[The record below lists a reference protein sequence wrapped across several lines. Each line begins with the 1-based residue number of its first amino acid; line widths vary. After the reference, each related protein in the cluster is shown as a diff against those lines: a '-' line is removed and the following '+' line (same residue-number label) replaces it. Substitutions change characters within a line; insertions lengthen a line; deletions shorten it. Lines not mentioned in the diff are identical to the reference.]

1 MSAKIILNN
10 EYPYIY
16 FANLRAQPKDS
27 REWRKTVSRNI
38 VLLDFFAKTK
48 INEAKLLFMKT

>member
-38 VLLDFFAKTK
+38 VIVKTK
-48 INEAKLLFMKT
+48 INEEKLYS